1 MSYPVAVTD
10 KPQAPGRSA
19 EQRRAALESANTIR
33 FARAA
38 LKKEIKAGAVAV
50 ADLVADPPGYL
61 GSMKVLDLMIVQPYM
76 GQTRALPLLE
86 AATVSPRK
94 TVGGLSRRQREELA
108 TLLRAWA
115 PPPH

>member
-1 MSYPVAVTD
+1 VPE
-10 KPQAPGRSA
+10 KPQAPGRSP
-19 EQRRAALESANTIR
+19 EERRAALERANEIR

-38 LKKEIKAGAVAV
+38 LKREIKAGTASV
-50 ADLVADPPGYL
+50 ADLVADPPAYL
-61 GSMKVLDLMIVQPYM
+61 ASMKVLDLMVAQPYM
-76 GQTRALPLLE
+76 GPTRALPLLE

-108 TLLRAWA
+108 ALLRDWA